1 METNVEKTFK
11 FQIMQ
16 INLNLLKCIMSLV
29 GTRIFNLNKL
39 SALRLMW
46 GLGNPQTFVL
56 NRMWGGS
63 AGQCV
68 TNDLFKSTINDPYS
82 LGKCKSLFSCSAF
95 ISSRGSGS
103 NTRYNNLLDWTQDTV
118 LSIGHCPHHSIGHR
132 RYILY
137 PENISKITSAVLILI
152 IIHPAGCLECKFHE
166 RTSGGN
172 N

>member
-11 FQIMQ
+11 FEIMQ

-39 SALRLMW
+39 SASHVRTGEWRVGTHRHLFLIEC
-46 GLGNPQTFVL
+46 
-56 NRMWGGS
+56 GG
-63 AGQCV
+63 AAVGTGQRV

-118 LSIGHCPHHSIGHR
+118 LSIGHCPHHRSPS
-132 RYILY
+132 LY
-137 PENISKITSAVLILI
+137 PLSWE
-152 IIHPAGCLECKFHE
+152 HF
-166 RTSGGN
+166 
-172 N
+172 